1 MLTPDEIRDIV
12 KDEMQE
18 RFDDEYEDMIR
29 ALVLGILKQLGL
41 DRLFNAT
48 RNTQ

>member
-12 KDEMQE
+12 KDEIQE
-18 RFDDEYEDMIR
+18 RFDDEYDDIIR
-29 ALVLGILKQLGL
+29 TIVVNTLKQLGL